1 LRGPSA
7 NLKMWWLLFSIV
19 LGFGIVKEQQ
29 FIFIYYTIW
38 SFTLEIVYFGL
49 LLFGQKTRGLYSIIL
64 APSIVICAGFWIVI
78 APMVQWSRPNVNI
91 LMTLVTH
98 GCNMVALLAQ
108 KQERI
113 YMHEFWKPALFT
125 TIYNIFLALYVGS
138 GGRSVSGQ
146 LPYWYAQYDRPIG
159 WVFALLAIFA
169 NVIVHMGVSAY
180 MYPKDKEHPTPHTV

>member
-1 LRGPSA
+1 MFWL
-7 NLKMWWLLFSIV
+7 LLFSIV
-19 LGFGIVKEQQ
+19 LAFGIVKEQQ
-29 FIFIYYTIW
+29 YIFIYYTIW

-64 APSIVICAGFWIVI
+64 APSIVICSGFWIVI
-78 APMVQWSRPNVNI
+78 APMIQWSRPNINI

-98 GCNMVALLAQ
+98 GGNMVALLAQ

-146 LPYWYAQYDRPIG
+146 FPYWYAQYDRPIG
-159 WVFALLAIFA
+159 WVFALLSIFA
-169 NVIVHMGVSAY
+169 NVIVHVGVSAY
-180 MYPKDKEHPTPHTV
+180 MYPKDKIHTIPHTV